1 MEMSS
6 REIVHRY
13 CTLGTPIN
21 ILAELNA
28 VEPCTIKKVL
38 EDEGVDIAKRK
49 RKNITVIEKPKKPK
63 AEPKKTEDDQK
74 GKRSYT
80 RSGKYTK
87 EAKAA
92 RAAEKEKIKKAKENT
107 KEEDEPMAT
116 APTKESAQ
124 AAVPEMSESVK
135 KLIFSRLDE
144 LELKMRYHQE
154 QIKEYEREYQELC
167 EQIGVK
173 RNYTI

>member
-13 CTLGTPIN
+13 CTLGTSIK

-28 VEPCTIKKVL
+28 VEPCTITKVL
-38 EDEGVDIAKRK
+38 EAEGVDIAKRK
-49 RKNITVIEKPKKPK
+49 RKNITVIEKPKRVK
-63 AEPKKTEDDQK
+63 AETKATEEPK
-74 GKRSYT
+74 KRSYT

-92 RAAEKEKIKKAKENT
+92 RAVERINKKKAKENT

-116 APTKESAQ
+116 APTTESAK

-144 LELKMRYHQE
+144 LEVKMSYHKE

-173 RNYTI
+173 RKYTM

>member
-1 MEMSS
+1 MEMSN

-49 RKNITVIEKPKKPK
+49 RRNITVIEKPKRVK
-63 AEPKKTEDDQK
+63 AESTNATEEPK
-74 GKRSYT
+74 KRSYT
-80 RSGKYTK
+80 KSGKYTK
-87 EAKAA
+87 EAKTA
-92 RAAEKEKIKKAKENT
+92 RAVERINKKKAKENT

-116 APTKESAQ
+116 APTKKTTQ

-144 LELKMRYHQE
+144 LEVKMSYHKE
-154 QIKEYEREYQELC
+154 QIKEYEREYEELC
-167 EQIGVK
+167 EQIGIK
-173 RNYTI
+173 RKYSI